1 MVRPMGVR
9 RLIWTVSSLL
19 PTAKTAVCFA
29 LFLYLIVFPPNL
41 NLISSGPELPP
52 FARDGGYDRNGE
64 KSALTSVSSAIPV
77 LTAKP
82 KGTHTHK
89 YVTCIAFPT
98 NESIWKIWNFN
109 FNLCAF

>member
-82 KGTHTHK
+82 KGT
-89 YVTCIAFPT
+89 
-98 NESIWKIWNFN
+98 
-109 FNLCAF
+109 

>member
-1 MVRPMGVR
+1 MVRQMGVR

-19 PTAKTAVCFA
+19 PTARTAVLFA

-41 NLISSGPELPP
+41 NLISYRPELPP

-64 KSALTSVSSAIPV
+64 KSAMTSVSSVVPV

-82 KGTHTHK
+82 KGNYRILT
-89 YVTCIAFPT
+89 
-98 NESIWKIWNFN
+98 FN
-109 FNLCAF
+109 N